1 MYRLCKFLDNKEKVS
16 ALLSDEDTM
25 TLKSCHLLYSVPYE
39 VSWTEKTSCSSCH
52 FVEIGRTLWGQ
63 KHGDFITK
71 VFRIDQKT
79 GEKRLYCFWERRY

>member
-1 MYRLCKFLDNKEKVS
+1 MHRLCKFLDNKEIAS
-16 ALLSDEDTM
+16 ALLADGHET
-25 TLKSCHLLYSVPYE
+25 TLICCHALYSVPYE
-39 VSWTEKTSCSSCH
+39 VSWTEKTSCSSCY

-71 VFRIDQKT
+71 VFRVDGKK